1 MSVKLECNTEKQR
14 EMEDKDPL
22 ADLDVLFERK
32 RRSGIE
38 MMSFVVNKLEPWR
51 HIVYIIQK

>member
-1 MSVKLECNTEKQR
+1 
-14 EMEDKDPL
+14 MEDKDPL

-38 MMSFVVNKLEPWR
+38 MMSFVVNKLEPRR